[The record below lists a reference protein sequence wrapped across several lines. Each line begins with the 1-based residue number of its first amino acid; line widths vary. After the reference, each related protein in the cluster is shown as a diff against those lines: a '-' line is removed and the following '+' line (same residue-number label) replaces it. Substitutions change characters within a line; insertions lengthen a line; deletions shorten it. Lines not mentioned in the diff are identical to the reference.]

1 MDGAGDR
8 ERAVSGQHSGIGM
21 TSQRTR
27 MRMVERLRGQ
37 GIRDEVVLSV
47 MGEVPRH
54 LFVEEALASRAYED
68 IALPLGFGQT
78 ISSPYTVARMTE
90 LVRAGGAIDKVL
102 EIGTGCGY
110 QAAVLSRI
118 AKEVYS
124 IERLAPLL
132 SKARKHF
139 REVRLSNVRLRHGD
153 GNAGMP
159 EVAPF
164 DAILLSAAATHV
176 PRVLLEQLIVGGRMI
191 LPVSQGGEQRLCI
204 IERAAH
210 GFVEKKM
217 DVVKFVPLLPGVA

>member
-1 MDGAGDR
+1 M
-8 ERAVSGQHSGIGM
+8 SGQHSGIGM

-47 MGEVPRH
+47 LGEVPRH
-54 LFVEEALASRAYED
+54 LFVDEALASRAYED
-68 IALPLGFGQT
+68 ISLPLGFGQT

-90 LVRAGGAIDKVL
+90 LVRGGGAIDRVL

-132 SKARKHF
+132 AKARKHF
-139 REVRLSNVRLRHGD
+139 RELKVPNVRLRHAD

-164 DAILLSAAATHV
+164 DAIVMSAAATHV
-176 PRVLLEQLIVGGRMI
+176 PRGLLDQLMVGGRMI
-191 LPVSQGGEQRLCI
+191 LPMSKGGEQRLYM
-204 IERAAH
+204 IERSAH

>member
-1 MDGAGDR
+1 
-8 ERAVSGQHSGIGM
+8 VSNSGIGM

-27 MRMVERLRGQ
+27 MRMVERLREQ
-37 GIRDEVVLSV
+37 GIRDEIVLSAL
-47 MGEVPRH
+47 GEVPRH

-90 LVRAGGAIDKVL
+90 LARAGAPLKRVL

-110 QAAVLSRI
+110 QAAILSRL

-132 SKARKHF
+132 AKARKHF
-139 REVRLSNVRLRHGD
+139 RELRVANVRLRHGD
-153 GNAGMP
+153 GQAGMP

-164 DAILLSAAATHV
+164 DAILMSAAATHV
-176 PRVLLEQLIVGGRMI
+176 PRALLEQLGVGGRMV
-191 LPVSQGGEQRLCI
+191 LPMTQNREQRLYV
-204 IERAAH
+204 IERSAH
-210 GFVEKKM
+210 GLIEKKM